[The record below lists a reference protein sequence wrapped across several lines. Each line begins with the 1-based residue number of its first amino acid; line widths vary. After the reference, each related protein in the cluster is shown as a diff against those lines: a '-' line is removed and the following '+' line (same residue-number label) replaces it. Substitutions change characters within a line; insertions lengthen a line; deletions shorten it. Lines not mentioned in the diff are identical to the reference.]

1 MRFELIAK
9 WLLLTTLADD
19 WRWINNGYSG
29 RDSDPPERMW
39 ICSDKSSALIKND
52 CSERGS

>member
-1 MRFELIAK
+1 MV

-29 RDSDPPERMW
+29 RESGPPERVW
-39 ICSDKSSALIKND
+39 IRSDKSWALIKND